1 MKIYNIS
8 EEVLMFIFGAFMN
21 GENALR
27 YDCSDEEAIRILKKE
42 LKKNP
47 NLLSNSTIEDF
58 DTLFYN
64 AL

>member
-1 MKIYNIS
+1 MKLYNIS
-8 EEVLMFIFGAFMN
+8 EEVLTLILGAFIN
-21 GENALR
+21 GENALH
-27 YDCSDEEAIRILKKE
+27 YDCSDEEAIKIMKRE

-47 NLLSNSTIEDF
+47 NLLINGTIKDF